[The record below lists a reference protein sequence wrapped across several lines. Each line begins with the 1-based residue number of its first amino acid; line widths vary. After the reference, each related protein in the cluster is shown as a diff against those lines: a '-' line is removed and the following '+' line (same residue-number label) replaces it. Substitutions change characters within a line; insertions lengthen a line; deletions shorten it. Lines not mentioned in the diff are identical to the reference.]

1 MPPQPLEFRVDSLER
16 RVTELEQLPGK
27 IDSLTLQVSQLR
39 TKMAA
44 EFSALRAEISG
55 FATGSEMRALHD
67 DVISRIAL
75 LQEGWAPPRKP
86 RSRKK

>member
-1 MPPQPLEFRVDSLER
+1 MPPQTLESRIESLEY

-27 IDSLTLQVSQLR
+27 IDALTWQVSQLR
-39 TKMAA
+39 TKVDA
-44 EFSALRAEISG
+44 EFSAVRAEIAER
-55 FATGSEMRALHD
+55 ATGSEMRALHE

-75 LQEGWAPPRKP
+75 LQEGWAPPHKP

>member
-1 MPPQPLEFRVDSLER
+1 MPPQTLEFRVESLER

-27 IDSLTLQVSQLR
+27 IDSLASQVLQLR
-39 TKMAA
+39 TRMDA
-44 EFSALRAEISG
+44 EFSAVRSEIRDLG
-55 FATGSEMRALHD
+55 TEMRVLHE

-75 LQEGWAPPRKP
+75 LQEGWARPRKP